1 MKKGD
6 AQEAHAKHQSA
17 GSRRSDMDENVTRVE
32 EEGEADEPDA
42 PTAEEENVGMNTVL
56 DAEPLFGVQDDK
68 SEK

>member
-1 MKKGD
+1 
-6 AQEAHAKHQSA
+6 
-17 GSRRSDMDENVTRVE
+17 MDDNVTRVE